1 MMDVALLVGD
11 EYNQGGMNDMG
22 RYIGPVCRLC
32 RREGIK
38 LFLKGNKCL
47 TKCVLEKRPYP
58 PGINPELK
66 RAKKPTDYGL
76 RLREKQRAKRI
87 YNMTE
92 TQFKRFFELAKKQ
105 AKKTGK
111 QVGEHLLQLLERRL
125 DNVVYRLGF
134 ALSRRH
140 ARQLVKHRHVT
151 VNDRVVDIPSYLVEV
166 GDVIKIR
173 DKSQDIPEIN
183 EAIEMTGSWSIP
195 AWLSRDVSRYEG
207 RVLAFP
213 TRDQIDVPVNE
224 QLIVEFYSR

>member
-1 MMDVALLVGD
+1 
-11 EYNQGGMNDMG
+11 MG

-47 TKCVLEKRPYP
+47 TKCTLEKRPYP
-58 PGINPELK
+58 PGINPEL
-66 RAKKPTDYGL
+66 RRVRKPTDYGL
-76 RLREKQRAKRI
+76 RLREKQKAKRI
-87 YNMTE
+87 YGITE
-92 TQFKRFFELAKKQ
+92 TQFERFFEMAEKLAKKT
-105 AKKTGK
+105 KGL
-111 QVGEHLLQLLERRL
+111 VGECLLQLLERRL

-140 ARQLVKHRHVT
+140 ARQLVRHRHVL
-151 VNDRVVDIPSYLVEV
+151 VNDRVVDIPSYLVDV

-173 DKSQDIPEIN
+173 DKSRDIPEIQ

-195 AWLSRDVSRYEG
+195 AWLSRDANNYEG
-207 RVLAFP
+207 RVLALP

>member
-1 MMDVALLVGD
+1 
-11 EYNQGGMNDMG
+11 MG

-32 RREGIK
+32 RREGVK

-47 TKCVLEKRPYP
+47 TKCTLENRSYP

-66 RAKKPTDYGL
+66 RVKKPTDYGL
-76 RLREKQRAKRI
+76 RLREKQKAKRI

-92 TQFKRFFELAKKQ
+92 NQFKRFFEMAEKQ
-105 AKKTGK
+105 AKRARGL
-111 QVGEHLLQLLERRL
+111 VGEHLLQLLERRL

-140 ARQLVKHRHVT
+140 ARQLVRHRHVL
-151 VNDRVVDIPSYLVEV
+151 VNGRIVDIPSYIVDV
-166 GDVIKIR
+166 GDVIKIT
-173 DKSQDIPEIN
+173 DKSMDIPEIQ

-195 AWLSRDVSRYEG
+195 PWLLRDINNYEG
-207 RVLAFP
+207 RVLALP